1 MKFYSYSS
9 SSNHVSMLSTLPI
22 LPPPHTHT
30 HSHTFIHCVQSCPC
44 SLGTFGDLRVNFTVQ
59 SADAASLATADGTPP
74 LDYFSS
80 PTSNMALNESVLL
93 VEVEI
98 ATSGDRLEVCTTA
111 CLSDQA
117 CRSFASD
124 GVAFCQLYL
133 STQTA
138 DTVVMR
144 GGVSFYEKNEN
155 MVMQ

>member
-1 MKFYSYSS
+1 MNY
-9 SSNHVSMLSTLPI
+9 
-22 LPPPHTHT
+22 
-30 HSHTFIHCVQSCPC
+30 
-44 SLGTFGDLRVNFTVQ
+44 TVQ

-80 PTSNMALNESVLL
+80 PTSNTALNESVLL
-93 VEVEI
+93 MEVEI
-98 ATSGDRLEVCTTA
+98 ATSADRLEACTRA

-133 STQTA
+133 STRTA
-138 DTVVMR
+138 DTAVMR
-144 GGVSFYEKNEN
+144 GGVNYYEKNEN

>member
-1 MKFYSYSS
+1 MVTICMYWLCYRHSC
-9 SSNHVSMLSTLPI
+9 LP
-22 LPPPHTHT
+22 LV
-30 HSHTFIHCVQSCPC
+30 HSC
-44 SLGTFGDLRVNFTVQ
+44 SLGTFGDLRVNYTVQ

-80 PTSNMALNESVLL
+80 PTSNTALNESVLL
-93 VEVEI
+93 MEVEI
-98 ATSGDRLEVCTTA
+98 ATSADRLGACTRA

-133 STQTA
+133 STRTA
-138 DTVVMR
+138 DTAVMR
-144 GGVSFYEKNEN
+144 GGVSYYEKNEN